1 MQTHSVVRLESKT
14 WANPREDHP
23 RASCFE
29 AHQGPWDS
37 REERHRRRFLRY
49 ISASWCL
56 HGTVADPGSE
66 QHYIPDRRLKR
77 GPETVGATLSMSVGG
92 RVKAKRA
99 VEPGG
104 AQADETAQIPG
115 AQLFSQGEAA
125 TETDGQIPL
134 RHGEVE
140 RPVHLSPRRR
150 REAHPHEAHE
160 EAEPFH
166 GADES

>member
-1 MQTHSVVRLESKT
+1 MIK
-14 WANPREDHP
+14 ANSGVKELFALDLFTPHHFTADDKL
-23 RASCFE
+23 SLI
-29 AHQGPWDS
+29 AHV
-37 REERHRRRFLRY
+37 H
-49 ISASWCL
+49 
-56 HGTVADPGSE
+56 
-66 QHYIPDRRLKR
+66 IPDRRLQ
-77 GPETVGATLSMSVGG
+77 GGSETVGATLSMSVGG
-92 RVKAKRA
+92 RVKAEGA

-104 AQADETAQIPG
+104 AQADEAAQIPG

-140 RPVHLSPRRR
+140 RPVDLSPRRR

-166 GADES
+166 DADES